1 MLVALTSAESSLPTI
16 VSDVFLF
23 RVSYDIDYISCA
35 VRKFALHGTVTISEF
50 PTGPT
55 DVDVKQYIQNNA
67 NDIQTHLDD
76 AIQRHVCIKCYAM
89 MDVLFY
95 RSTAD
100 GCLQQTTARFRT
112 PPAIL
117 SDGIK
122 NHNNLLNS

>member
-1 MLVALTSAESSLPTI
+1 M
-16 VSDVFLF
+16 
-23 RVSYDIDYISCA
+23 SYDIDYICCA
-35 VRKFALHGTVTISEF
+35 VQKYALHGTVTISEF
-50 PTGPT
+50 PTGPA
-55 DVDVKQYIQNNA
+55 DVDVEEYIQNNA

-76 AIQRHVCIKCYAM
+76 AIQRHVCIKWYAM